1 MDSLPKIIKQFASE
15 NQKLRLKIK
24 INQNPQSNR
33 LPPLMMNLPPLNN
46 PNPILDNYHIQ
57 KIINQITKPN
67 QHSRSIQILT
77 TLLVE
82 NRRLKQLITPIYNY
96 IDKDSLKV
104 WYGDTQRHQGKDVT
118 NQVLSMIDKNNDL
131 VLEASNE
138 HFEDTLP
145 GIIKVLSVKYN
156 ILGNKN
162 RISVEKKIIQHS
174 GDKLYF
180 HIIEKPKNKKIRTN
194 Y

>member
-145 GIIKVLSVKYN
+145 GVIKVLSVKYN
-156 ILGNKN
+156 ILGNK
-162 RISVEKKIIQHS
+162 SVEKKLIEHS
-174 GDKLYF
+174 RDKLYF
-180 HIIEKPKNKKIRTN
+180 HIIDKPKTKKIRTN